1 MAEKT
6 LNTRIQLKYDTYSNW
21 TTKNPVLKAGEMA
34 IATIASG
41 NTQEVNSVTAPQ
53 VLIKVGDG
61 TSNYNALPFVSAKS
75 ADVYSWAKAEKKPT
89 YEASEITGISAYI
102 AEYVETEMGISVDTD
117 TQYQIVAGSDS
128 FTYKLQSKGKGDDAW
143 ADVSTITIP
152 KTDISGK
159 VDKVDGKSLVSDT
172 EITKLAGV
180 SEGANK
186 VEASTTNG
194 KIKIDGVE
202 TTVYT
207 HPDKHTISDVTNLQ
221 TTLDGKVDKV
231 TGKGLSAND
240 LTDAL
245 KGNYDAAYTHS
256 QSAHAPSN
264 AQANVIETVK
274 VNGTALTPSSK
285 AVDITVP
292 TEAQIKSIA
301 ATEINTIVGG
311 VSSTD
316 TIENITT
323 LVNYVNEH
331 GADTAA
337 LVSEVY
343 GSSETTGTSRID
355 TLESNVRDLTQ
366 DVETNAQNIEGL
378 DTRLDTA
385 EQHLADAE
393 SDIDTL
399 TQTTDRHTEEIDTL
413 TQKVTTLNGADT
425 VEGSVAKTVKD
436 ALVDYTVALQH
447 NTESSE
453 EYIVV
458 AEAETAT
465 TAEKDGR
472 GNTITATYETKTDA
486 TSKLNTAKS
495 YTDTEIGKIKDGTY
509 TAQKADIANLAT
521 TAENANNDGDGN
533 VIKTTYAKN
542 ADLAAIAKTGNV
554 NDLVQTTGDVLIF
567 NCGNAT
573 F

>member
-1 MAEKT
+1 MAEKQ

-61 TSNYNALPFVSAKS
+61 TSNYTALPFVSAKS
-75 ADVYSWAKAEKKPT
+75 ADVYSWAKADKKPT
-89 YEASEITGISAYI
+89 YAASEITGISEYI
-102 AEYVETEMGISVDTD
+102 AEYVESEMGISVDTD
-117 TQYQIVAGSDS
+117 TQYQIVAGADAY
-128 FTYKLQSKGKGDDAW
+128 TYKLQSKGKGDTAW

-152 KTDISGK
+152 QTDISGK
-159 VDKVDGKSLVSDT
+159 VDKV
-172 EITKLAGV
+172 
-180 SEGANK
+180 N
-186 VEASTTNG
+186 
-194 KIKIDGVE
+194 
-202 TTVYT
+202 
-207 HPDKHTISDVTNLQ
+207 
-221 TTLDGKVDKV
+221 
-231 TGKGLSAND
+231 GKGLSTND

-245 KGNYDAAYTHS
+245 KANYDTAYNHS
-256 QSAHAPSN
+256 QSAHAPSD
-264 AQANVIETVK
+264 AQANVIEKIK
-274 VNGTALTPSSK
+274 VNGTEQTVTDK

-311 VSSTD
+311 VSDVD

-355 TLESNVRDLTQ
+355 TLEDKV
-366 DVETNAQNIEGL
+366 DVEKVSTAISSAIE
-378 DTRLDTA
+378 D
-385 EQHLADAE
+385 
-393 SDIDTL
+393 
-399 TQTTDRHTEEIDTL
+399 
-413 TQKVTTLNGADT
+413 
-425 VEGSVAKTVKD
+425 
-436 ALVDYTVALQH
+436 
-447 NTESSE
+447 
-453 EYIVV
+453 
-458 AEAETAT
+458 
-465 TAEKDGR
+465 
-472 GNTITATYETKTDA
+472 
-486 TSKLNTAKS
+486 
-495 YTDTEIGKIKDGTY
+495 
-509 TAQKADIANLAT
+509 ANLSQ
-521 TAENANNDGDGN
+521 
-533 VIKTTYAKN
+533 YAKD